1 MQGNVDSLMAD
12 FTTEQS
18 FPNHK
23 LLGKG
28 VNSHRGGMNYPSPSD
43 HGDYSVACELLDSD
57 LAQKKQQRQHL

>member
-18 FPNHK
+18 FPSHK

-28 VNSHRGGMNYPSPSD
+28 VKSHRGGMNYPSPSD

-57 LAQKKQQRQHL
+57 LAQKQQ